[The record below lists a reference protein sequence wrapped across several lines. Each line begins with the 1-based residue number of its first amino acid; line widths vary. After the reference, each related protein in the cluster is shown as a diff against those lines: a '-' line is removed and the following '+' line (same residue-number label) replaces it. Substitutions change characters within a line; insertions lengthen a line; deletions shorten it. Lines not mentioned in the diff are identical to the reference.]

1 VELVADDLANPQI
14 FGGRFAFGGKLKF
27 GLSALTDLNPDS
39 ILDPVADAAYIAR
52 DPMLFNL
59 AADLDFPLF
68 ETDLL
73 SVVFFADAGT
83 MIPVD
88 NGDIRLDFVYDS
100 DVPGDF
106 QDQFRNYGFAGGVLG
121 NIFSGQYRL
130 AYMFQNGLF
139 RHGFYD
145 STYDRMKGEYI
156 KGILDYLDAAPAAG
170 ESTQGIYGSLTWN
183 ILNIIEVTG
192 GYKWPWTADGLD
204 FSQDYLHF
212 KVAIQPDVIPLIG
225 IYGSLTYDRT
235 NFVGSM
241 VDGNFS
247 FVDGSTVLK
256 GELVV
261 PVAPTLD
268 VALLLASALE
278 RDSLG
283 NVIYVSGEP
292 QAYYVFTLDSRI
304 HF

>member
-1 VELVADDLANPQI
+1 MV
-14 FGGRFAFGGKLKF
+14 
-27 GLSALTDLNPDS
+27 
-39 ILDPVADAAYIAR
+39 PVAD
-52 DPMLFNL
+52 
-59 AADLDFPLF
+59 
-68 ETDLL
+68 
-73 SVVFFADAGT
+73 
-83 MIPVD
+83 
-88 NGDIRLDFVYDS
+88 GDIRLDFVYDS

-106 QDQFRNYGFAGGVLG
+106 LDRFRNYGFAGGVLG

-145 STYDRMKGEYI
+145 STYDRMKGQYI
-156 KGILDYLDAAPAAG
+156 SDILDYLDAAPAPG

-192 GYKWPWTADGLD
+192 GYKWPWTADGMD

-278 RDSLG
+278 RDSMG